1 TGNGSPRSSKKWDS
15 PPKSLLEG
23 GPAPA
28 SLRDLR
34 GEFLG
39 KPAEILDAPDPTLV
53 GKSGTIVDESLNT
66 LVLKTAD
73 RRTLRVAKAHT
84 VFAIDMGN
92 GRVTVRGDRIRF
104 RPEDRIK
111 KVR

>member
-1 TGNGSPRSSKKWDS
+1 M
-15 PPKSLLEG
+15 
-23 GPAPA
+23 
-28 SLRDLR
+28 
-34 GEFLG
+34 
-39 KPAEILDAPDPTLV
+39 
-53 GKSGTIVDESLNT
+53 DESLNT